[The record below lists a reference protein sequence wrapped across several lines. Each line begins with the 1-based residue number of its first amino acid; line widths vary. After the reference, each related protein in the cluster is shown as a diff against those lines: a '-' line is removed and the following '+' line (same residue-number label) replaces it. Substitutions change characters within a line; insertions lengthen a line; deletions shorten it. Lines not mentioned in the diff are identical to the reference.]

1 MGCQTNG
8 SGSVELGYAHAML
21 KVQFYMF
28 VGDMGE
34 IQYHYPECFW
44 GASCELKQVSNKGST
59 ITSMMQ
65 GSLGFS
71 TYHSAYDKD

>member
-21 KVQFYMF
+21 KIQFYIF
-28 VGDMGE
+28 VGDLDK
-34 IQYHYPECFW
+34 IQYHYSECFW
-44 GASCELKQVSNKGST
+44 GASCELKQVSNKSST
-59 ITSMMQ
+59 IASMMQ

-71 TYHSAYDKD
+71 TNHSAYDKD

>member
-1 MGCQTNG
+1 MGYQTNG
-8 SGSVELGYAHAML
+8 SGSVELGHAHAML

-28 VGDMGE
+28 VGDLDK
-34 IQYHYPECFW
+34 IQYHYSECFW
-44 GASCELKQVSNKGST
+44 GASRKLKQISNKGST
-59 ITSMMQ
+59 IAS